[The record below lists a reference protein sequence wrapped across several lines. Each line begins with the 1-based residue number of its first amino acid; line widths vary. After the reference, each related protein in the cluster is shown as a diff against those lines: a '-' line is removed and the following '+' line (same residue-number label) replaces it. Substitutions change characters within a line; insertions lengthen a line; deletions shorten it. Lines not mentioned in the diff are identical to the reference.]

1 MAEEMPAM
9 AGEARAQ
16 EHYEQEHMFV
26 RMTEMFKVDR
36 HTETQGG
43 SETVPFQ
50 GGSSP
55 SPALGSPWPSIGVG
69 VNKRGLVG
77 ASGIGA
83 GWGEGRNGR
92 PARRLL
98 YRGMEAKRANGRPAL
113 RLPGGARGEW
123 SPVR

>member
-1 MAEEMPAM
+1 
-9 AGEARAQ
+9 
-16 EHYEQEHMFV
+16 MFV
-26 RMTEMFKVDR
+26 GMTEMFKVDR
-36 HTETQGG
+36 HTDTGGG